1 MDIENHEATARL
13 NAGERTSTADP
24 FAGLPRGHYGAI
36 LADPPWRFEVW
47 SGATAVQKRGSK
59 TTYKAAQVHY
69 ETMSFD
75 ELCALP
81 VEQFA
86 AKDSALFMWVTW
98 PTLRD
103 GIRMMEAW

>member
-1 MDIENHEATARL
+1 MT
-13 NAGERTSTADP
+13 DP
-24 FAGLPRGHYGAI
+24 FHNLPKGHFGAI

-81 VEQFA
+81 VADLA
-86 AKDSALFMWVTW
+86 AKDCALFMWVTW
-98 PTLRD
+98 PAASLMFAPATTPAANGNPSNSPTAR
-103 GIRMMEAW
+103 RNQWHP